1 MPKCDLS
8 KIRCIYAYKYERHWC
23 EVLFVALRALFVGN
37 VSSLPRSFGTACISL
52 FSVSNKNWTVF
63 EIFVCSRHG
72 LCWWASE
79 HRLRFQ
85 LQPQWMLTCIIALC
99 SNFCLVYRM
108 FNSIKLNLWARVSLI
123 SSADQTIHAH
133 SSLNDPDGR
142 FCTHFYVSNYRVHI
156 ITAHFLVALGNGQHI
171 LKHPAKL
178 SKNPFLVMRLDLKKK
193 KAHVRHAYI
202 AIYTKFRLLIDCTN
216 EYFQLH

>member
-1 MPKCDLS
+1 MWS
-8 KIRCIYAYKYERHWC
+8 SVRCPE
-23 EVLFVALRALFVGN
+23 
-37 VSSLPRSFGTACISL
+37 SSVCGECFFPSSFGTAYISL

-63 EIFVCSRHG
+63 EIFVCPRHG

-85 LQPQWMLTCIIALC
+85 LQPQSMLTCIIALC

-108 FNSIKLNLWARVSLI
+108 FNSIKLNLWAPVSLI

-142 FCTHFYVSNYRVHI
+142 FCTHVYVSNYRVHI

-178 SKNPFLVMRLDLKKK
+178 SKNPFLVMRWDKKK
-193 KAHVRHAYI
+193 ERSTRTARVHWDIHKISPPYW
-202 AIYTKFRLLIDCTN
+202 
-216 EYFQLH
+216 LHEWVFSATLK